1 MLKIKKHKQNL
12 FKLLW
17 DTRLSDYVTAIAW
30 TPDGTHLVA
39 SSAAGEVIL
48 YTPATGDSTCLQN
61 SQGESVDALAI
72 SADGKFL
79 AAGGQAGTVWVWQI
93 KAQIAGDSPTLLT
106 TLEHARTWI
115 DRLQWHPSS
124 PELAFSFGRY
134 VQVWHA
140 VEQTVVTTLNFEDS
154 SVLDLAWHPQG
165 IELSLGGN
173 QSIKTWQSQHW
184 DEDPEVREVGGAS
197 VAVAWSPDGTYIASG
212 NNDRSVLVWA
222 KDHPSPWRMQGF
234 PGKVRQLAWSKPTVR
249 DAPLLASISGEG
261 VVVWTK
267 AANPA
272 EGWTPQV
279 LDTHEGTVRAIGF
292 RPDTLL
298 LASAAEDG
306 CLHLWQKARRIAQTL
321 KGATGGFS
329 CLAWSKQGTMLAA
342 GGSEGELW
350 VWTETTKGK
359 GFK

>member
-1 MLKIKKHKQNL
+1 MLRTKKHKQTVL
-12 FKLLW
+12 QRLW
-17 DTRLSDYVTAIAW
+17 NTQLSDYVTALAW
-30 TPDGTHLVA
+30 SPNGTQLAA
-39 SSAAGEVIL
+39 SSGAGEVLL
-48 YTPATGDSTCLQN
+48 YTPETGKSTCLQS

-79 AAGGQAGTVWVWQI
+79 AAGGQAGTVWIWQI
-93 KAQIAGDSPTLLT
+93 DGDSPTLLT

-115 DRLQWHPSS
+115 DRLQWHPTS

-140 VEQTVVTTLNFEDS
+140 VDQTVVTTLNFEDS
-154 SVLDLAWHPQG
+154 SVLDLVWHPQG
-165 IELSLGGN
+165 KELSLGGN
-173 QSIKTWQSQHW
+173 QSIKTWQRHDW

-197 VAVAWSPDGTYIASG
+197 VAVAWSPDGTYLASG
-212 NNDRSVLVWA
+212 NNDRSVLVWE
-222 KDHPSPWRMQGF
+222 KDSPTPWRMQGF

-249 DAPLLASISGEG
+249 DAPLLASVSVEG
-261 VVVWTK
+261 IVVWTK
-267 AANPA
+267 AADPS

-279 LDTHEGTVRAIGF
+279 LDAHAGMVQAISF

-306 CLHLWQKARRIAQTL
+306 CLYLWQKARRIAQML
-321 KGATGGFS
+321 EGASSGFS
-329 CLAWSKQGTMLAA
+329 CLAWSGQGTMLAA
-342 GGSEGELW
+342 GGSGGELF
-350 VWTETTKGK
+350 VWTETTKGR